1 MFLGVPGLRIL
12 FIHGA
17 GAQDTDDSSQPLLRG
32 LRAALP
38 RETVVD
44 APIMPDPDH
53 PDAVAWDGAVR
64 KHMAAIDEDFVAVGH
79 SLGGSTILREIS
91 EHGAP
96 ARLCGVV
103 TIAMPFWNAPDWKV
117 PDYAV
122 PEDTGPLKDVPLVL
136 YASTDDETVAID
148 HLDRYAAMLPDAVLR
163 RVSGTDHLFD
173 RAPFDVIAKDIVSLF
188 GERR

>member
-1 MFLGVPGLRIL
+1 
-12 FIHGA
+12 
-17 GAQDTDDSSQPLLRG
+17 
-32 LRAALP
+32 LP

-53 PDAVAWDGAVR
+53 PDAAAWGGAVR
-64 KHMAAIDEDFVAVGH
+64 EHMAVIDEDFVAAGH
-79 SLGGSTILREIS
+79 SLGGSTILKEIS

-96 ARLCGVV
+96 ASLRGVV
-103 TIAMPFWNAPDWKV
+103 TMAMPFWNAPDWDV

-122 PEDTGPLKDVPLVL
+122 PEETGPLKDVPLIL
-136 YASTDDETVAID
+136 YASTDDATVAID
-148 HLDRYAAMLPDAVLR
+148 HLDRYAALLPNALPR

-173 RAPFDVIAKDIVSLF
+173 SAPYDAIAKDIVSLL

>member
-1 MFLGVPGLRIL
+1 LEAGLRIL

-17 GAQDTDDSSQPLLRG
+17 GAQDTDDSSQPLLRR
-32 LRAALP
+32 LWDALP
-38 RETVVD
+38 RGTIVD
-44 APIMPDPDH
+44 APVMPDPDH
-53 PDAVAWDGAVR
+53 PDAAAWGEAVR
-64 KHMAAIDEDFVAVGH
+64 EHMAAIDEDFVAVGH

-96 ARLCGVV
+96 ARLRGVV
-103 TIAMPFWNAPDWKV
+103 TMAMPFWNAPDWRV

-122 PEDTGPLKDVPLVL
+122 PEEAGPLKDVPLIL

-148 HLDRYAAMLPDAVLR
+148 HLDRYAAVLPDALLR

-173 RAPFDVIAKDIVSLF
+173 RAPFDAIAEDIVSLF
-188 GERR
+188 GGRR